1 MLSKEH
7 IILKQLHWAKRNNID
22 LVGSKI
28 TRGRKTYTKT
38 LNENLFEPL
47 SKQTKKD
54 IENGDGGELRG
65 NDTSSPKMH
74 ALHSSSAIGVN
85 FLQYWNKKSVSDLAY
100 ALGLCQKGN
109 SCPEKI
115 KFEQKYKINKSFG
128 TSPNIDA
135 VIINNENC
143 KFKAFGIECKF
154 TEAYSSSHPGLK
166 EKYITDIQD
175 QWKDIPELFKLG
187 KSLCPND
194 NLYNHLHP
202 AQLIKHI
209 LGMKKKYG
217 KTKFK
222 LLYLWY
228 DAIGHEGSNHR
239 KEIEA
244 FSQIAKKDYI
254 NFSAISYQE
263 LIAKINANLYDG
275 NEKYINYMMER
286 YF

>member
-1 MLSKEH
+1 MHSKEH
-7 IILKQLHWAKRNNID
+7 IILRQLHWAKRNSIK

-47 SKQTKKD
+47 TKQTKKD
-54 IENGDGGELRG
+54 IESGDGGELRG
-65 NDTSSPKMH
+65 NSTSSPKMH

-100 ALGLCQKGN
+100 ALGLLKKN
-109 SCPEKI
+109 SIYPKKI
-115 KFEQKYKINKSFG
+115 RFEQKYKINKRFG

-135 VIINNENC
+135 VIINNEDS

-166 EKYITDIQD
+166 EKYITDISK
-175 QWKDIPELFKLG
+175 QWDDIPNLFELG

-194 NLYNHLHP
+194 NDFNHLHP

-209 LGMKKKYG
+209 LGMKNKYG
-217 KTKFK
+217 KSKFK

-228 DAIGHEGSNHR
+228 DAIGKEGANHR
-239 KEIEA
+239 KEIDI
-244 FSQIAKKDYI
+244 FSKITQKDNI

-263 LIAKINANLYDG
+263 LIAKINANLFDG